1 MYNWEKNEAII
12 TQAIYDLQKTRPA
25 KLQSLQVQLS
35 KTREKK
41 EEEER
46 KQLTMI
52 VLMPSN
58 NHQLFH

>member
-41 EEEER
+41 EEER